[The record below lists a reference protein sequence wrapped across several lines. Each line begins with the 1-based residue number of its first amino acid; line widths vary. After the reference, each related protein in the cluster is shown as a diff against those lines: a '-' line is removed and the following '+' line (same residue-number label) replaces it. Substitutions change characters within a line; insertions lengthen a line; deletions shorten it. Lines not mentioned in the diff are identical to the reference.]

1 MTQAKLLS
9 GVPSINKAVF
19 WKIRFHAHDPAS
31 VIEMPD
37 GRTTLILRDVEL
49 ARAKTDA
56 RADEVFVYED
66 FTPEG
71 GLSGDREVRAAQ
83 STAECLVRAGV
94 TEVVGDRSVPWVVV
108 DELLA
113 RGIEVT
119 CDYDLGVIG
128 RRMKSDEEVEHLRR
142 AQRATEDVIEWA
154 CTTIARAKAL
164 SSGELEDPEAS
175 GEALTTERMRRRIE
189 SRLMDAGFL
198 SEHSIVACGAV
209 GADCHHGGAGA
220 LRTGEPIIVDVF
232 PRDLETGYHGDCTR
246 MVAHGDVPDVVVK
259 MHDTVVRAKKASIEA
274 TRAGA
279 TGEDVHRA
287 VIGVIEGAGYA
298 MGFPPEGAAAGFCSM
313 PHGTGHGLGL
323 DLKEPPLLDLGGPEL
338 LAGDAVT
345 VEPGLYMLGVG
356 GMRLEDLLIVRA
368 GGCENLNTLGEGLDW
383 R

>member
-9 GVPSINKAVF
+9 GVPSINKAVY

-49 ARAKTDA
+49 ARARTDA

-66 FTPEG
+66 FAPEG

-83 STAECLVRAGV
+83 ATAECLVRAGV
-94 TEVVGDRSVPWVVV
+94 REVVGDRSVPWVVI

-113 RGIEVT
+113 RGIEVS
-119 CDYDLGVIG
+119 CDLELGVTG

-142 AQRATEDVIEWA
+142 AQRATEGVIEWA
-154 CTTIARAKAL
+154 CATIARADAMA
-164 SSGELEDPEAS
+164 SGELGDPEAP
-175 GEALTTERMRRRIE
+175 GEPLTTEKMRRRLE

-198 SEHSIVACGAV
+198 GEHSIVACGAI

-246 MVAHGDVPDVVVK
+246 MVVHGDVPDVVAR
-259 MHDTVVRAKKASIEA
+259 MHGTVVRAKAASIEA
-274 TRAGA
+274 TRAGV

-298 MGFPPEGAAAGFCSM
+298 MGFPPEGAADGFCSM

-323 DLKEPPLLDLGGPEL
+323 DLKELPLLDLGGPEL
-338 LAGDAVT
+338 LVGDAVT
-345 VEPGLYMLGVG
+345 VEPAVYMLGVG
-356 GMRLEDLLIVRA
+356 GVRLEDLVIVRD
-368 GGCENLNTLGEGLDW
+368 GGCDNLNTLHEGLDW
-383 R
+383 S